1 MKRVKKIIAVAMMT
15 IMTASL
21 LAGCNLIER
30 TPEGLAK
37 ATAAKIYG
45 EKITRGEID
54 EKLAPVKNQMKAQNG
69 ENYENTEEGKNVLK
83 QYRQKVLDNMV
94 TQKIIEK
101 KAEELKAMPTEE
113 ETKKYVDEEY
123 KKIVD
128 SFDSEDKFKEAL
140 KQTGETEE
148 SLKQNIKFQL
158 VSEKLHEH
166 VIKDIEV
173 TDEEVKKQY
182 DSNQMEY
189 TEKPNQTQLKHIL
202 VQTEDEANDI
212 IKKLGEGKDFDEL
225 GNEVKK
231 AQEEK
236 NANKSEDK
244 KDEEKKDEAADKQ
257 GEEAKE
263 NRFEDLGWVNYINS
277 GMDPTFMQFAMPLTK
292 GGYTTAPVHT
302 QFGYHIIKCYDKK
315 EYPVKPLDGLKEQIK
330 SELLTN
336 KQNTA
341 WQEAAQKWQEE
352 AKKEMKV
359 YEKNLQ

>member
-37 ATAAKIYG
+37 STAAKIYG

-54 EKLAPVKNQMKAQNG
+54 EKLAPVKNQMKVQNG

-140 KQTGETEE
+140 EQTGETEE
-148 SLKQNIKFQL
+148 SLKENIKFQL
-158 VSEKLHEH
+158 ISEKLHEH
-166 VIKDIEV
+166 VIKDVEV
-173 TDEEVKKQY
+173 PDEEIKKQY

-189 TEKPNQTQLKHIL
+189 TEEPNQTQLKHIL
-202 VQTEDEANDI
+202 VQTEDEANEI
-212 IKKLGEGKDFDEL
+212 IKKLEAGKDFDEL

-236 NANKSEDK
+236 NAKKS
-244 KDEEKKDEAADKQ
+244 EEKKDESADQ
-257 GEEAKE
+257 QDETEKE
-263 NRFEDLGWVNYINS
+263 NTFEDLGWVNFVNS
-277 GMDPTFMQFAMPLTK
+277 GMDPTFMQFAMPLNK
-292 GGYTTAPVHT
+292 GGYTKAPVQT

-315 EYPVKPLDGLKEQIK
+315 EYPVKPLDSVKEQIK